1 MFRSETALWKMK
13 QSRNF
18 QAVGDS
24 TRAYFQASV
33 LREKKCIRTSDGACG
48 FKRFK
53 LFILGVSKKWD
64 TYGYIDKRPIKQES
78 DDQVVFIYVY
88 IGKLRF
94 LEANSA
100 VTNPEACGR

>member
-1 MFRSETALWKMK
+1 MK

-48 FKRFK
+48 FKGFK

-78 DDQVVFIYVY
+78 DDQVVY
-88 IGKLRF
+88 ICLHRETSF

>member
-1 MFRSETALWKMK
+1 MK

-48 FKRFK
+48 FKR
-53 LFILGVSKKWD
+53 ILGMSKKWD
-64 TYGYIDKRPIKQES
+64 TYGYIDKWPIKRES
-78 DDQVVFIYVY
+78 DDQVVYVY
-88 IGKLRF
+88 IGKPRF

>member
-1 MFRSETALWKMK
+1 MK

-18 QAVGDS
+18 QAVGGS

-33 LREKKCIRTSDGACG
+33 LREKKCIRTSVGACG

-64 TYGYIDKRPIKQES
+64 TYGYIDDKRPIKQES
-78 DDQVVFIYVY
+78 DDQVVYVY

>member
-1 MFRSETALWKMK
+1 MK

-18 QAVGDS
+18 QAVGGS

-33 LREKKCIRTSDGACG
+33 LREKKCIRTSVGACG

-64 TYGYIDKRPIKQES
+64 TYGYIEKRPIKQES
-78 DDQVVFIYVY
+78 DDQVVYVY
-88 IGKLRF
+88 ISKLRF

>member
-1 MFRSETALWKMK
+1 MK

-18 QAVGDS
+18 QAVGGS

-64 TYGYIDKRPIKQES
+64 TYGYIDLDKRPIKQES
-78 DDQVVFIYVY
+78 GDQVVYVY
-88 IGKLRF
+88 MGKPGF

>member
-1 MFRSETALWKMK
+1 M
-13 QSRNF
+13 
-18 QAVGDS
+18 
-24 TRAYFQASV
+24 
-33 LREKKCIRTSDGACG
+33 LREKKCIRTSDGACR

-64 TYGYIDKRPIKQES
+64 TYGLIDKRPIKQES
-78 DDQVVFIYVY
+78 GDQVVYVY
-88 IGKLRF
+88 MGKRRF